1 MDIFRNTTFII
12 LFLCVKVLTSRTI
25 KVDQKNGIDDKSCR
39 NGSEPCKTLNYVF
52 SKSGGGDMLNKT
64 EVLLYPGV
72 HELNDSISLEY
83 IDHMSIVSNQSAVIN
98 CTRTNSGFTYKYVSN
113 IKIENIAIQNCGVRR
128 QSTTVIYNNS
138 GSIEDDHPYI
148 TIGVTFIYSNSI
160 KIAHANFWHNK
171 GVALAFYDVGTYIKV
186 EDSDFSTNL
195 EDRKSHSSNLSSG
208 GGVHIEYTQCGALP
222 PFDCTLSKQRK
233 YNHNTKVNIART
245 SFQNNSAENRYNF
258 SKPEIPL
265 NKTYITYGKGGGVS
279 IYVFGNA
286 KNNTFTFSESH
297 FNNNQALWGGA
308 IDISFKGECESNRV
322 SIKNLKFENNVA
334 TYAGGAIRIESIY
347 VDDFNHYT
355 QPRKLTFGNT
365 VHIHFSNFTS
375 NSAIWGG
382 GLSIYG
388 TTRVLYIQN
397 PEDRNYVINHCN
409 FVKNYATVGFAVGL
423 STINLNPDV
432 IGPGLSYHFVIK
444 NCTFAENIMI
454 LTEDRRVVGQGVIY
468 SEQAPVILQGVNSF
482 CNNTYT
488 AVVLDSS
495 SLNFSASSTSM
506 FYNNKGIKGGA
517 IALYGLSWIML
528 GHSSTLLF
536 KDNEAILKGGAIY
549 TKDSGPGRV
558 SFKTTE
564 LTTSGCFIR
573 YEEELLDPNTWPV
586 SVIFSGNKAPNGSGN
601 SVFASTLQ
609 YCRKSYEYRNDFNA
623 LNWTSLK
630 YLDNTNGQAEIVTDA
645 VNIRVK
651 ESQWDP
657 YPFLPFSPDVTLL
670 DEKNQS
676 VFGSV
681 KLEFNGTAQLE
692 PPNDVFL
699 IRNKLARL
707 RITGKTH
714 SRFMFH
720 FSSTSGQIF
729 KSRIYKGQ
737 LENCPPG
744 FQLDEQRGRC
754 KCMDETDVD
763 VIHCL
768 ENGTVYILKGKWG
781 YISNTTNTLETRLC
795 PSHYC
800 RCNEETIDT
809 LCVLDLDK
817 QCQPKRRGNLCS
829 ECDEGLSVVLGSE
842 ECKKCSNSWLAILL
856 LMVLVLSIFVIAI
869 LYFKIDAFSGYLNA
883 YFYSYQMI
891 LLLIPEN
898 VNMDVFISFII
909 GTTGFSGTGGKFGV
923 CIFNGMDNLD
933 KIAVN
938 YIAPAW
944 MVIFT
949 VFLGLCIPPSMWEC
963 KWCRRKREDLVVD
976 SVDKKKK
983 RRTSFGR
990 AFCFVAVISY
1000 SGFTGATI
1008 KFFKYV
1014 NIDGHKYVYDAAFQH
1029 YGTGKHIGYLLLASI
1044 VGVFIVLG
1052 FPIILTLHVSL
1063 AYRIPR
1069 LLALDP
1075 IFEALKTCFKENMRF
1090 FASFYFF
1097 CRVAM
1102 LIASIFIEEEITRLI
1117 VLSIMSFIFTLL
1129 FACFQP
1135 YKRMTYNIWDIIL
1148 LTNLCVIG
1156 LLSLIESV
1164 PFAIEPENQTKVIT
1178 LIKALAYVPLLSV
1191 IVRLAWHMCYIKRRV
1206 THDHEDGRR
1215 DTGKIFIYFYIY
1227 ILYILCLYIYIYV
1240 YIYICIYIYIIFFV
1254 QNIFLDIQ
1262 PEEAI

>member
-1 MDIFRNTTFII
+1 MDIFRTTTFII
-12 LFLCVKVLTSRTI
+12 LFLCVKALISRTI
-25 KVDQKNGIDDKSCR
+25 KVDQNNGIDDR
-39 NGSEPCKTLNYVF
+39 NCTNGPKPCKTLNYVF
-52 SKSGGGDMLNKT
+52 SKSGGGDVLNKT
-64 EVLLYPGV
+64 VVLLYPGV
-72 HELNDSISLEY
+72 HELNDSITLEY
-83 IDHMSIVSNQSAVIN
+83 IDDMSIVSNQPAVIN
-98 CTRTNSGFTYKYVSN
+98 CTRKNSGFTYIYVSN
-113 IKIENIAIQNCGVRR
+113 IKLENITIQNCGVRR
-128 QSTTVIYNNS
+128 QSTTVIYNKS
-138 GSIEDDHPYI
+138 EIIEDNHPFI

-160 KIAHANFWHNK
+160 TIVHANFRHNK

-186 EDSDFSTNL
+186 EDCDFSTNL
-195 EDRKSHSSNLSSG
+195 EHRKSYSSNFSSG
-208 GGVHIEYTQCGALP
+208 GGIYIEYTQCGAFP
-222 PFDCTLSKQRK
+222 PFNCAHSKQRE
-233 YNHNTKVNIART
+233 YNHNTKINIART
-245 SFQNNSAENRYNF
+245 SFQNNSAERRYNF

-265 NKTYITYGKGGGVS
+265 NKTYITFGKGGGLS
-279 IYVFGNA
+279 IYIFGNA
-286 KNNTFTFSESH
+286 KNNTFMLRDSH
-297 FNNNQALWGGA
+297 FNNNRALWGGA
-308 IDISFKGECESNRV
+308 VDISFKGECESNRV
-322 SIKNLKFENNVA
+322 SIENVKFENNVA
-334 TYAGGAIRIESIY
+334 TYAGGAVRIESIY
-347 VDDFNHYT
+347 VDDFNHYA

-365 VHIHFSNFTS
+365 VHLNFSNFTR
-375 NSAIWGG
+375 NGAIWGG

-397 PEDRNYVINHCN
+397 PEDRNYVIHHCN
-409 FVKNYATVGFAVGL
+409 FLKNYATVGFAVGL
-423 STINLNPDV
+423 STINLNPDAIV
-432 IGPGLSYHFVIK
+432 PGLSYHLVIK
-444 NCTFAENIMI
+444 NCNFAENIMD
-454 LTEDRRVVGQGVIY
+454 LTEDGRVVGHGVVY

-482 CNNTYT
+482 YNNKYT

-495 SLNFSASSTSM
+495 SLSFSSNSKSM
-506 FYNNKGIKGGA
+506 FYNNTGIKGGA
-517 IALYGLSWIML
+517 IALYGLSWLML
-528 GHSSTLLF
+528 GYNSTLLF

-549 TKDSGPGRV
+549 SKDSGPGRV
-558 SFKTTE
+558 SFNTTE
-564 LTTSGCFIR
+564 LTKSVCFIR
-573 YEEELLDPNTWPV
+573 YENELQDPDRWLV
-586 SVIFSGNKAPNGSGN
+586 SVTFSGNKAPNGSGN

-609 YCRKSYEYRNDFNA
+609 YCRRAYEYRNGFNT
-623 LNWTSLK
+623 LNWTSIK
-630 YLDNTNGQAEIVTDA
+630 YLNNTNGQAEIVTDA
-645 VNIRVK
+645 VNIQVE
-651 ESQWDP
+651 ESQWHAH
-657 YPFLPFSPDVTLL
+657 PFLPFSPDVTLL

-681 KLEFNGTAQLE
+681 KLEFNGTVKLE

-707 RITGKTH
+707 RITGKTN
-714 SRFMFH
+714 SRFMFR

-729 KSRIYKGQ
+729 KSRDYKSK
-737 LENCPPG
+737 LDDCPPG
-744 FQLDEQRGRC
+744 FQLDEQGGRC

-781 YISNTTNTLETRLC
+781 YISSTTNTLETRLC
-795 PSHYC
+795 PPHYC
-800 RCNEETIDT
+800 LCNKETRDT
-809 LCVLDLDK
+809 LCVLDLHK
-817 QCQPKRRGNLCS
+817 QCQPNRHGNLCS
-829 ECDEGLSVVLGSE
+829 VCDEGHSVVLGSE
-842 ECKKCSNSWLAILL
+842 ECRKCSNLWLIMLL
-856 LMVLVLSIFVIAI
+856 LMVLILSIFVIAI
-869 LYFKIDAFSGYLNA
+869 LYIKIDAFSGYLNA

-898 VNMDVFISFII
+898 VKMDVFISLII
-909 GTTGFSGTGGKFGV
+909 GMTGFSGTGGKFGL

-990 AFCFVAVISY
+990 ALCFVAVICY

-1014 NIDGHKYVYDAAFQH
+1014 NIDGHKYVYAAAFQH
-1029 YGTGKHIGYLLLASI
+1029 YGTGRHIKYLLLASI

-1052 FPIILTLHVSL
+1052 FPIVLTLHVSL
-1063 AYRIPR
+1063 AYRIPQ

-1090 FASFYFF
+1090 FASFYFV

-1102 LIASIFIEEEITRLI
+1102 LIAFIFIEEEITRFI

-1135 YKRMTYNIWDIIL
+1135 YKRITYNIWDIIL
-1148 LTNLCVIG
+1148 LTNLCIIG

-1164 PFAIEPENQTKVIT
+1164 PFAIEPETRTRVIT
-1178 LIKALAYVPLLSV
+1178 LIKVLAYVPLLSV
-1191 IVRLAWHMCYIKRRV
+1191 LVRLAWYICYIKRRV
-1206 THDHEDGRR
+1206 TDDHEDGRR
-1215 DTGKIFIYFYIY
+1215 DTGKIFLHI
-1227 ILYILCLYIYIYV
+1227 
-1240 YIYICIYIYIIFFV
+1240 
-1254 QNIFLDIQ
+1254 
-1262 PEEAI
+1262 